1 MEDDENELQFY
12 RGLFTAD
19 LKKFKEGMR
28 LLDYS
33 ERRTRSVIH
42 GQTLEFLDAYYM
54 YYEDEIKD
62 ELLMFIE
69 YAWSTEHYKSMEYLI
84 QKCIDIGTIND
95 IVVVHLTTIKDKD
108 ELIRQ
113 KDETLERIKA
123 NVLKVAETYRYRGC
137 ECHSTWDAC
146 DATDGIVR
154 DIRKALDNE

>member
-19 LKKFKEGMR
+19 LKKFKEAIR

-54 YYEDEIKD
+54 YYEDEMKD

-69 YAWSTEHYKSMEYLI
+69 YAWRTEHYKSMEYLI

-113 KDETLERIKA
+113 KDENLERIKA
-123 NVLKVAETYRYRGC
+123 NVLNVAEDYQRRGC
-137 ECHSTWDAC
+137 GRRYSKNGSCAI
-146 DATDGIVR
+146 AGI
-154 DIRKALDNE
+154 IKGISKALENE

>member
-19 LKKFKEGMR
+19 LKKFKEAIR

-54 YYEDEIKD
+54 YYEDEIKV

-69 YAWSTEHYKSMEYLI
+69 YAWSTEHYKSMGYFI
-84 QKCIDIGTIND
+84 QKCIDNDTIND
-95 IVVVHLTTIKDKD
+95 IVVTQLNTIKDQD
-108 ELIRQ
+108 ELIKQ
-113 KDETLERIKA
+113 KDETLERIKS
-123 NVLKVAETYRYRGC
+123 NVLKVAEKYQHRGC
-137 ECHSTWDAC
+137 GRIYSKNAS

-154 DIRKALDNE
+154 DISKALENE